1 MILRPLSLIALAA
14 CAALVSPG
22 ATAAQEL
29 NQSLSHRMLATR
41 SDLERH
47 LGALRDL
54 ALTPKRGG
62 LSAEALRAETTYV
75 QQRLTQGDFR
85 VGDQL
90 QIIVEDPGPVP
101 GAVGGGGGAVSA
113 TVEQQ
118 LSDTFTV
125 GSNRD
130 LTLPDVGVVS
140 LRGVLR
146 AELESFL
153 TAQIARTVRDPVVHA
168 HALINL
174 AVSGGVLKPGYY
186 LVPANAV
193 LPAVI
198 TAAGGASARGEL
210 TKAMIKRGPDI
221 FVDAKKVREAV
232 AEGRTIDDLD
242 LRPGDEIM
250 VPEKSGTGAREA
262 IGFTAMLLTIP
273 ITLYTLGQIFSH

>member
-1 MILRPLSLIALAA
+1 
-14 CAALVSPG
+14 
-22 ATAAQEL
+22 L
-29 NQSLSHRMLATR
+29 NQSLSHRLLATR

-101 GAVGGGGGAVSA
+101 GAVGGAAVPA

-125 GSNRD
+125 GSNRE

-146 AELESFL
+146 ADLESFL
-153 TAQIARTVRDPVVHA
+153 TSQIARTVRDPVVHA

-232 AEGRTIDDLD
+232 ADGRTIDDLD

>member
-1 MILRPLSLIALAA
+1 MIMRPLSLFALAA
-14 CAALVSPG
+14 CAALMPAG
-22 ATAAQEL
+22 TTAAQDL
-29 NQSLSHRMLATR
+29 NQSVSHRLLATR

-47 LGALRDL
+47 LIMLRDL
-54 ALTPKRGG
+54 PLTAKRGG
-62 LSAEALRAETTYV
+62 VSAEALRAETTYV

-101 GAVGGGGGAVSA
+101 GAGAGAAVA
-113 TVEQQ
+113 GTVEQQ

-125 GSNRD
+125 GSNQE
-130 LTLPDVGVVS
+130 LTLADIGLVS

-146 AELESFL
+146 VELESFL
-153 TAQIARTVRDPVVHA
+153 TAQIARTIRDPVVHA

-210 TKAMIKRGPDI
+210 TKATIKRGADT
-221 FVDAKKVREAV
+221 FVDAKKVRDAV
-232 AEGRTIDDLD
+232 AGGRTIDDLE
-242 LRPGDEIM
+242 LRPGDEIV
-250 VPEKSGTGAREA
+250 VPEKSAGGAREA

>member
-14 CAALVSPG
+14 CAAFVSPG

-29 NQSLSHRMLATR
+29 NQSLSHRLLATR

-101 GAVGGGGGAVSA
+101 GAVGGGAAVPA

-130 LTLPDVGVVS
+130 LTLPEVGVVS

-168 HALINL
+168 HALISL

-210 TKAMIKRGPDI
+210 TKAMIKRGPDT

>member
-14 CAALVSPG
+14 CAALVPAG
-22 ATAAQEL
+22 TAAQDL
-29 NQSLSHRMLATR
+29 NQSLSHRLLATR

-47 LGALRDL
+47 LGALRDV

-62 LSAEALRAETTYV
+62 VSAEALRAETTYV

-101 GAVGGGGGAVSA
+101 GGVAGAAVPA

-125 GSNRD
+125 GNNQD

-153 TAQIARTVRDPVVHA
+153 RSQIARTVRDPVVHA

-210 TKAMIKRGPDI
+210 TKAMIKRGADI
-221 FVDAKKVREAV
+221 FVDGKKVREAV
-232 AEGRTIDDLD
+232 AAGRTIDDLD
-242 LRPGDEIM
+242 LRPGDEIV
-250 VPEKSGTGAREA
+250 VPEKSGSGAREA

>member
-14 CAALVSPG
+14 CVALVSPG

-29 NQSLSHRMLATR
+29 NQSLSHRLLATR

-101 GAVGGGGGAVSA
+101 GAVGGAGAVPA

-153 TAQIARTVRDPVVHA
+153 TAEIARTVRDPVVHA

-210 TKAMIKRGPDI
+210 TKAMIKRGPDT

>member
-1 MILRPLSLIALAA
+1 MILRPLALIALSV
-14 CAALVSPG
+14 CAALMPPG
-22 ATAAQEL
+22 TAAAQDL
-29 NQSLSHRMLATR
+29 NQSLSHRLLATR

-62 LSAEALRAETTYV
+62 VSAEALRAETTYV

-101 GAVGGGGGAVSA
+101 GAVGGAAVPA

-125 GSNRD
+125 GSNRE

-146 AELESFL
+146 ADLESFL
-153 TAQIARTVRDPVVHA
+153 TSQIARTVRDPVVHA

-242 LRPGDEIM
+242 LRPGDEIA